1 MEDKE
6 LKEFLKIQLDPISLS
21 DEVKEK
27 IRATYKSKNA
37 MKKRLYKI
45 PAAVAA
51 SVLIFT
57 TTAFAGYY
65 IYNKISVNNEIL
77 PEIDSM
83 ETVQV
88 PAVSG
93 VPDDEGSI
101 KKEYHSYSGLN
112 DDLGNILLE
121 SRLASEH
128 SEYEKVT
135 VDTDNE
141 NYMFVHVDNYI
152 VGDVK
157 KMEKLED
164 IDKYSFEPGE
174 IYGSP
179 IFLDAELILSEDQL
193 KSGIDYD
200 YLGLYEFQ
208 EQYISRQGYKVNI
221 VSSTTS
227 REGVPSEK
235 NAVFVANGIRYKIQG
250 CVSTEVL
257 KRIVNSME

>member
-6 LKEFLKIQLDPISLS
+6 LKKFLQTQLEPINLS

-27 IRATYKSKNA
+27 IRAAYRSKNA
-37 MKKRLYKI
+37 IKKRLYKI

-65 IYNKISVNNEIL
+65 IYNKISVNDEIL
-77 PEIDSM
+77 PEVDNM
-83 ETVQV
+83 EAVQA
-88 PAVSG
+88 PAVPG
-93 VPDDEGSI
+93 VPDDDGCI
-101 KKEYHSYSGLN
+101 KKEYHSYSELN
-112 DDLGNILLE
+112 NDLGNILLE
-121 SRLASEH
+121 SKLASEH
-128 SEYEKVT
+128 PQYEKVI

-157 KMEKLED
+157 KLEKLDD

-193 KSGIDYD
+193 ESGIDYD

-227 REGVPSEK
+227 KEGIPSEK

-250 CVSTEVL
+250 CVSTDVL